1 MENSRKLTFTTFVIA
16 ETALELIPNELIH
29 LDSIKESARKKGKQS
44 YNILLDASYHHKEM
58 LSLRDNKKR
67 GRPDILH
74 FSLLNLLGSPEILTN
89 PTSYR
94 ILVHTYDDKII
105 NINPEIRLPRH
116 YFRFVGLMEQLLE
129 KGVIRNKEINL
140 MEILQK
146 SSLENELKDISK
158 ERRILFTSKGAK
170 IDLFNLF
177 EENAK
182 EDIALIVGGFPH
194 GNFSKKVDNLSINK
208 IAITNLSL
216 DAWVVIGRIM
226 FLREITLN
234 RSNFFEE

>member
-1 MENSRKLTFTTFVIA
+1 MTFTTFVIA
-16 ETALELIPNELIH
+16 ETALELLPNELIH
-29 LDSIKESARKKGKQS
+29 LDSIKKSARKKGKQP
-44 YNILLDASYHHKEM
+44 YRILLEDSYHHKEM
-58 LSLRDNKKR
+58 LSLKDSKKR

-89 PTSYR
+89 PSSYR

-129 KGVIRNKEINL
+129 KGVIRSKEENL
-140 MEILQK
+140 MEILHK
-146 SSLENELKDISK
+146 SSLENELKNIPK

-177 EENAK
+177 KKNAK

-194 GNFSKKVDNLSINK
+194 GNFSKKIDNLSENK
-208 IAITNLSL
+208 IAIANLSL
-216 DAWVVIGRIM
+216 DAWIVICRIM
-226 FLREITLN
+226 FLREMSLI
-234 RSNFFEE
+234 RSNLYE